1 MYEAKSIYGK
11 SEGKSSLEYMT
22 AIKSDNTLLKKS
34 FLASILIHLIML
46 WIVFPS
52 GAGDE
57 AIEAQEQD
65 IIIKEFTPPQQKKKP
80 PKRKKVMIKRSNVVI
95 PDPTPDEPEVAQEYL
110 WQKEDESPMDEIDW
124 VYDPGGDQGPIRAD
138 GVRVK
143 MPECYDKKLPV
154 YPDLARKARIKG
166 VVILQVVIDTNG
178 RITSAKVISS
188 PGKQFGFDDTALEA
202 IKKWRCYPAT
212 LGGRKVAV
220 TGVITVNF
228 VLE

>member
-1 MYEAKSIYGK
+1 MDTAKSK
-11 SEGKSSLEYMT
+11 NDKVVKSSSLDYMT
-22 AIKSDNTLLKKS
+22 GIRSDNTLLKKS

-46 WIVFPS
+46 WVVFPS
-52 GAGDE
+52 GAGDQ
-57 AIEAQEQD
+57 AIQAEEQD
-65 IIIKEFTPPQQKKKP
+65 VVIKEFTPPPPKKKP
-80 PKRKKVMIKRSNVVI
+80 PKRKRVMVKRTNVVI
-95 PDPTPDEPEVAQEYL
+95 PDPKPDEPEVQQEYV
-110 WQKEDESPMDEIDW
+110 WQDEDESPLDAIDW

-143 MPECYDKKLPV
+143 MPECYEKKLPV
-154 YPDLARKARIKG
+154 YPELARKARIKG

-188 PGKQFGFDDTALEA
+188 PGKQFGFDAAALEA
-202 IKKWRCYPAT
+202 VKDWRCYPAT

-228 VLE
+228 VLN